1 MSKEILHESYK
12 HLKNI
17 DNITNIGKLLIEK
30 ETILTENFYNAIV
43 FI

>member
-17 DNITNIGKLLIEK
+17 DNIRNIGKLLIEK
-30 ETILTENFYNAIV
+30 EIILTEKFYNVMV